1 MTSRRSPLG
10 RALDRIEV
18 AELRGDMTALATRVG
33 QLAEQV
39 AVLNERTGTLIKAV
53 EKRDTE
59 VAAMAKR
66 VERIERAALVRAGKF
81 AAYVC
86 ITSAVLWLV
95 ANFNSIVAMIRLAV
109 KL

>member
-1 MTSRRSPLG
+1 MIQRRSPLG

-18 AELRGDMTALATRVG
+18 AELRSDLTALAHRVG

-39 AVLNERTGTLIKAV
+39 AVLNERSAATLKAI
-53 EKRDTE
+53 EERDDD

-66 VERIERAALVRAGKF
+66 VERIERAAILRSGKL
-81 AAYVC
+81 AAYVL
-86 ITSAVLWLV
+86 IGTAVLWLL
-95 ANFNSIVAMIRLAV
+95 ANIGNIVSAIRLAV